1 MFRWDF
7 YYKQIEQFLPKDANI
22 LVVGASEKEI
32 KIFENKNY
40 KNILFSYF
48 DDDVELIINKYSK
61 NRNFKFQKIDCRQI
75 EYPDGYFDY
84 TFTHATIHHID
95 KPHLAI
101 LELYR
106 VSQKG
111 VLIIEG
117 NDSILMRLSAFF
129 SYSEKFEVSSVN
141 LKEKKGG
148 LMETGVPNY
157 IYRWTEREIYKL
169 LESYDPSIKKKVIFN
184 YSYDLANR
192 TLETKLSI
200 KWVKNLFKLPV
211 IVFLKFFPRQGNLI
225 SIYIDKLNSSK
236 RDFN

>member
-1 MFRWDF
+1 
-7 YYKQIEQFLPKDANI
+7 
-22 LVVGASEKEI
+22 
-32 KIFENKNY
+32 
-40 KNILFSYF
+40 
-48 DDDVELIINKYSK
+48 
-61 NRNFKFQKIDCRQI
+61 
-75 EYPDGYFDY
+75 
-84 TFTHATIHHID
+84 
-95 KPHLAI
+95 
-101 LELYR
+101 
-106 VSQKG
+106 
-111 VLIIEG
+111 
-117 NDSILMRLSAFF
+117 MRLSAFF

-192 TLETKLSI
+192 TLETKLSV
-200 KWVKNLFKLPV
+200 KWFKNLFKLPV